1 MVRGRV
7 HVAVRQDGRV
17 LEGDGLAAAAPLVR
31 TLLRVVHLK
40 QTEGVSGN
48 DSFGVKQN
56 KTTEIGVSLDRVL
69 C

>member
-17 LEGDGLAAAAPLVR
+17 LEGYALAAAATLVR

-40 QTEGVSGN
+40 QQRGMLSQEFWGLHLTY
-48 DSFGVKQN
+48 
-56 KTTEIGVSLDRVL
+56 
-69 C
+69 

>member
-1 MVRGRV
+1 MVRGIV

-40 QTEGVSGN
+40 QREFWSMNRLNVGVY
-48 DSFGVKQN
+48 
-56 KTTEIGVSLDRVL
+56 T
-69 C
+69 